1 MPKRGCPFG
10 VAAPLQLKVRVGLK
24 ELSRGVCGERHSR
37 EVFERTR
44 QLLVQGAQA
53 FMERGWEGGPPES
66 CTLVHQ
72 PESPRPSPTA
82 VPATTCRQMLIGP
95 GGCLLRGPSQALG
108 ANVSETVFRACSS
121 CVRSVEGKAACSQCE
136 RPQCGRCLRTCWGCG
151 TSTCTLCCTVD
162 DSDVHERALCSSCAM
177 FED

>member
-37 EVFERTR
+37 EVFD
-44 QLLVQGAQA
+44 
-53 FMERGWEGGPPES
+53 
-66 CTLVHQ
+66 
-72 PESPRPSPTA
+72 
-82 VPATTCRQMLIGP
+82 
-95 GGCLLRGPSQALG
+95 
-108 ANVSETVFRACSS
+108 VSETVFRACSS